1 MSELCRFHGI
11 VIRIFNREHNPP
23 HFHAV
28 YGDDQVLI
36 EIDSLT
42 VYSGHLPPRQLR
54 QVIDWAEM
62 RQAELRTAWQ
72 RGQRREA
79 MGKIEPLP

>member
-28 YGDDQVLI
+28 YGDDEVLI
-36 EIDSLT
+36 EIDSLAIYT
-42 VYSGHLPPRQLR
+42 GRLPPRQLR
-54 QVIDWAEM
+54 EVLDWAEV
-62 RQAELRTAWQ
+62 RQAELSAAWE
-72 RGQRREA
+72 RGQRREP
-79 MGKIEPLP
+79 MGKIDPLP